1 MNFDPSSW
9 IDESHYSDL
18 SVIVNYLQAQGLDN
32 CSMGPEGPNG
42 FFPSPDYVVQ
52 LGKVRYQV
60 TLIKDRT
67 PGSVIGYYIDTNSLP
82 EYDYK
87 EKGIVKL
94 AVEARSSE
102 WDNCKRLA
110 ETVLSTLHF
119 PD

>member
-1 MNFDPSSW
+1 MNVDPSSW

-32 CSMGPEGPNG
+32 CSMGPEGANG